1 MSYLPKTILMAALAM
16 PLVGG
21 TGESVARGCGET
33 VNGLFVPLFTG
44 SLMVDGTLLGE
55 LGPVEPDGS
64 LSLLGGFELDDED
77 ILHMWLGCLEI
88 EQDGETVGVRV
99 VAIVTKGGA
108 VTFMRSYLND
118 LVEDQEEYRTATGVY
133 AQHVRELPI
142 FASQPRLPIEM
153 VVNGNQWTAELRLER
168 DETSCVGSAVMHG
181 EGSIS
186 PEVAVRCR

>member
-21 TGESVARGCGET
+21 TGEGVARGCSHT

-55 LGPVEPDGS
+55 LDPAGLDGP
-64 LSLLGGFELDDED
+64 LLGGFELDDED
-77 ILHMWLGCLEI
+77 ILHVWPGCLEI

-108 VTFMRSYLND
+108 VRVMRSYLKD

-133 AQHVRELPI
+133 AQNVAELP
-142 FASQPRLPIEM
+142 FLASHPRLPIEM
-153 VVNGNQWTAELRLER
+153 VVNGNQWTADLRLER

-181 EGSIS
+181 DRSIA
-186 PEVAVRCR
+186 PEVAVRCQ

>member
-16 PLVGG
+16 PLIGG

-55 LGPVEPDGS
+55 LGPVGLDG
-64 LSLLGGFELDDED
+64 SLLGGFELDDED

-108 VTFMRSYLND
+108 VRVMRSYLKN

-133 AQHVRELPI
+133 AQNVRELPI
-142 FASQPRLPIEM
+142 FASQHRLPIEM
-153 VVNGNQWTAELRLER
+153 VVNGNQWTADLRLER
-168 DETSCVGSAVMHG
+168 DETSCVGSAVVRSNP
-181 EGSIS
+181 SIS
-186 PEVAVRCR
+186 PEIAVHCK